1 MFAGIALEIEYLP
14 YKCEELSLA
23 HEELGRVA
31 NISNASVTNGI
42 REKEGLEPQGI
53 YFPDPCLSS
62 DEPQIVL
69 ASNKWEEKIL
79 QTELSSDL

>member
-1 MFAGIALEIEYLP
+1 MP
-14 YKCEELSLA
+14 YKGEKLSLA

-53 YFPDPCLSS
+53 YLTDPCLSS
-62 DEPQIVL
+62 DEPQRVL
-69 ASNKWEEKIL
+69 ASNKWEETKL
-79 QTELSSDL
+79 QTKLSSDL